1 MFILI
6 DWYLTPTL
14 AVCHL
19 YRGISYILTTR
30 FIKGEQL
37 WTAITSRTVKPLVL
51 GRCLESVT
59 GQVGIT
65 EGINLIGIRLEV
77 RSQ

>member
-1 MFILI
+1 
-6 DWYLTPTL
+6 
-14 AVCHL
+14 
-19 YRGISYILTTR
+19 
-30 FIKGEQL
+30 
-37 WTAITSRTVKPLVL
+37 LVL